1 MKKSYLRELNFEDLP
16 KLAEEI
22 LSDVGSFGI
31 ILLRGNLASGKTSF
45 VTAFAKLLGIDEAI
59 SSPTFSIL
67 HEYEK
72 GLFHYD
78 IYQCGSE
85 GFLQNGLIEKLD
97 EDGYHLIEWGD
108 ASFEAILQKFG
119 LRYSTIDIETADLKR
134 IYKVNIDA
142 YA

>member
-1 MKKSYLRELNFEDLP
+1 MKKSYLRESNIAHLP

-22 LSDVGSFGI
+22 LSDVGSSGI

-45 VTAFAKLLGIDEAI
+45 VTAFAKALNIDEAI

-119 LRYSTIDIETADLKR
+119 LRYSTIDIETTDLKR

>member
-1 MKKSYLRELNFEDLP
+1 MKKSYLRESDVAHLP
-16 KLAEEI
+16 KLTEEI
-22 LSDVGSFGI
+22 LADVGSCGI

-45 VTAFAKLLGIDEAI
+45 VTAFAKSLGIDDAI

-85 GFLQNGLIEKLD
+85 EFLQNGLIEKLD
-97 EDGYHLIEWGD
+97 EDGYHLVEWGD
-108 ASFEAILQKFG
+108 ASFEAVLQKFG
-119 LRYSTIDIETADLKR
+119 LRYSTIDIETIDLKR

>member
-1 MKKSYLRELNFEDLP
+1 MKKSYLRESDLAHLP
-16 KLAEEI
+16 KLTEEI
-22 LSDVGSFGI
+22 LVDIGSCGI

-45 VTAFAKLLGIDEAI
+45 VTSFAKTLGIDESI

-97 EDGYHLIEWGD
+97 EDGYHLVEWGD
-108 ASFEAILQKFG
+108 ASFEAVLQKFG
-119 LRYSTIDIETADLKR
+119 LRYSTIDIETIDLKR

-142 YA
+142 YS

>member
-1 MKKSYLRELNFEDLP
+1 MKKSYLRESDLAHLP
-16 KLAEEI
+16 KLTKEI
-22 LSDVGSFGI
+22 LSDVGPFGI

-45 VTAFAKLLGIDEAI
+45 VSAFAKSLGIDETI

-108 ASFEAILQKFG
+108 SSFEVILQKFG
-119 LRYSTIDIETADLKR
+119 LRYSTIDIETVDLKR
-134 IYKVNIDA
+134 NYKVNIDA
-142 YA
+142 HA

>member
-1 MKKSYLRELNFEDLP
+1 MKKTYLRESDLAHLP
-16 KLAEEI
+16 KLTEDI
-22 LSDVGSFGI
+22 LSDIGSFGI

-45 VTAFAKLLGIDEAI
+45 VTAFAKTLGIDEAI

-119 LRYSTIDIETADLKR
+119 LRYSTIDIETIDLKR

-142 YA
+142 YT

>member
-1 MKKSYLRELNFEDLP
+1 MAHLP

-22 LSDVGSFGI
+22 LADVGSSGI

-45 VTAFAKLLGIDEAI
+45 VTAFAKALNIDEAI

-108 ASFEAILQKFG
+108 ASFEAVLQKFG
-119 LRYSTIDIETADLKR
+119 LRYSTIDIETTDLKR

>member
-1 MKKSYLRELNFEDLP
+1 MKKSYVREIDITGLP
-16 KLAEEI
+16 QFTQEI
-22 LSDVGSFGI
+22 LSDIGSSGI

-45 VTAFAKLLGIDEAI
+45 VVEFAKTIGVDNAI
-59 SSPTFSIL
+59 TSPTFSIL
-67 HEYEK
+67 HEYDK

-78 IYQCGSE
+78 IYQCGNE
-85 GFLQNGLIEKLD
+85 GFLKNGLIEKLD

-108 ASFEAILQKFG
+108 TSFEMILQQFG
-119 LRYSTIDIETADLKR
+119 LKYSTIDIETMNLKR

>member
-1 MKKSYLRELNFEDLP
+1 MSKTYERVCDLAQLQNLV
-16 KLAEEI
+16 KEVMY
-22 LSDVGSFGI
+22 DVGDDGI
-31 ILLRGNLASGKTSF
+31 ILLRGNLASGKTAF
-45 VTAFAKLLGIDEAI
+45 VKAFAKAMAIKEDI

-67 HEYEK
+67 NEYEEK
-72 GLFHYD
+72 LFHYD

-108 ASFEAILQKFG
+108 ASFEAVLQKFG
-119 LRYSTIDIETADLKR
+119 LRYSTIDIETTDLKR

>member
-1 MKKSYLRELNFEDLP
+1 MKKSYQRESDLEHLP
-16 KLAEEI
+16 KLTKEI

-31 ILLRGNLASGKTSF
+31 ILLRGNLASGKTAF
-45 VTAFAKLLGIDEAI
+45 VTAFAKTLGIDEAI

-67 HEYEK
+67 HEYDK

-97 EDGYHLIEWGD
+97 EEGYHLVEWGD
-108 ASFEAILQKFG
+108 ASFEAVLQKFG
-119 LRYSTIDIETADLKR
+119 LRYSTIDIETIDLKR
-134 IYKVNIDA
+134 NYKVNIDA

>member
-1 MKKSYLRELNFEDLP
+1 MKKSYLRGSDVAHLA
-16 KLAEEI
+16 KLTEEI
-22 LSDVGSFGI
+22 LSDVGSSGI

-45 VTAFAKLLGIDEAI
+45 VSAFAKSLGIDEAI

-108 ASFEAILQKFG
+108 ASFEAVLQKFG
-119 LRYSTIDIETADLKR
+119 LKYSTIDIETLDLKR

>member
-1 MKKSYLRELNFEDLP
+1 MKKSYLRESDVAHLP
-16 KLAEEI
+16 KLTEEI
-22 LSDVGSFGI
+22 LSDVGSSGI

-45 VTAFAKLLGIDEAI
+45 VSAFAKALGIDEAI

-119 LRYSTIDIETADLKR
+119 LRYSTIDIETLDLKR

>member
-1 MKKSYLRELNFEDLP
+1 MKKSYLRESDIAHLS
-16 KLAEEI
+16 KLTEEI
-22 LSDVGSFGI
+22 LADVGTSGI
-31 ILLRGNLASGKTSF
+31 VLLRGNLASGKTSF
-45 VTAFAKLLGIDEAI
+45 VTVFAKSLGIDEAI

-119 LRYSTIDIETADLKR
+119 LRYSTIDIETTDLKR

-142 YA
+142 YT

>member
-1 MKKSYLRELNFEDLP
+1 MKKSYLQESNIAHLP

-22 LSDVGSFGI
+22 LADVGSSGI

-45 VTAFAKLLGIDEAI
+45 VTAFAKALNIDEAI

-108 ASFEAILQKFG
+108 ASFEAVLQKFG
-119 LRYSTIDIETADLKR
+119 LRYSTIDIDITDLKR

>member
-1 MKKSYLRELNFEDLP
+1 MKKTYLRESDLAHLP
-16 KLAEEI
+16 KLTEDI
-22 LSDVGSFGI
+22 LSDIGSFGI

-45 VTAFAKLLGIDEAI
+45 VTAFAKTLGIDEAI

-119 LRYSTIDIETADLKR
+119 LRYSTIDIETIDLKR

>member
-1 MKKSYLRELNFEDLP
+1 MKKSYLRESDFVHLP

-45 VTAFAKLLGIDEAI
+45 VTAFAKALDIDEAI

-119 LRYSTIDIETADLKR
+119 LRYSTIDIETIDLKR